1 MSDTACVVNLDARG
15 TRQRLLGGLVTVAV
29 GLALG
34 AYAAIESAGWLAWLA
49 AVGLLCFGTLA
60 LLQAQAKT

>member
-1 MSDTACVVNLDARG
+1 MSDVACVVNLDRGGARK
-15 TRQRLLGGLVTVAV
+15 RLLGGLVTLAA

-34 AYAAIESAGWLAWLA
+34 GWAGVERAGLLAWAA
-49 AVGLLCFGTLA
+49 AVGLLSFGTLA

>member
-1 MSDTACVVNLDARG
+1 MSDVACVVNLDARG
-15 TRQRLLGGLVTVAV
+15 TRQRLLGGLVTLAA

-34 AYAAIESAGWLAWLA
+34 AYAAVERAGGLAWLA
-49 AVGLLCFGTLA
+49 AVGLLSFGTLA